1 MRERR
6 ERFSGVKG
14 EKEEKENK
22 KTKKK
27 NGIINGAQTVLMIKD
42 QIGHFVKPLDVFGNT
57 PNLRVGYYNL
67 PYIYI
72 YMKRVD
78 MKIPQIN
85 KVPSPT
91 LVDIV

>member
-1 MRERR
+1 ML
-6 ERFSGVKG
+6 V
-14 EKEEKENK
+14 
-22 KTKKK
+22 
-27 NGIINGAQTVLMIKD
+27 IKD

-72 YMKRVD
+72 YIYMKRVD